1 LSSTSQLHVQLLAN
15 EEISKPAEFAKNTN
29 YTPIETTWLIVSA
42 ITTEA
47 TINKLQSA
55 YNIIKYSFCLY
66 NRSYYQ
72 QATIS
77 IIISLNTVSAITTEA
92 TINKLQSAYNIIK
105 YSFAHYNRSYYQ
117 QATISI

>member
-1 LSSTSQLHVQLLAN
+1 MTLKSGLEVTEGHSKWHQSIDRSHTSSRTVKWVNVLSSTSQLHVQLLAN

-55 YNIIKYSFCLY
+55 YNIIKY
-66 NRSYYQ
+66 NVW
-72 QATIS
+72 
-77 IIISLNTVSAITTEA
+77 NTV
-92 TINKLQSAYNIIK
+92 
-105 YSFAHYNRSYYQ
+105 
-117 QATISI
+117 